1 MPPLHILS
9 IIFGDAVTIAIVS
22 FAINVSMA
30 KLFAKRHK
38 YEIRANQVQKFFSS
52 EIMMNLKLR
61 NFKELFS
68 YGIGNVVASFFDGF
82 PACVGLSRCV
92 ILESVGGRT
101 QVFV

>member
-1 MPPLHILS
+1 
-9 IIFGDAVTIAIVS
+9 
-22 FAINVSMA
+22 
-30 KLFAKRHK
+30 
-38 YEIRANQVQKFFSS
+38 
-52 EIMMNLKLR
+52 MNSKLR